1 MPLGTSSKA
10 AAFTESVIRGMTQL
24 CNQHGGVNLAQGF
37 PDFAAPPEVK
47 EAAKR
52 AIDEDFNQYSI
63 TWGAPTLRQAIAAKA
78 RSFNKIPC
86 DADANVTVTCGSTE
100 AMMATLLALINP
112 GDEVVIL
119 EPFYENYGPDVIVSG
134 AKPVYV
140 ALREPDFAF
149 DPAELRR
156 AFGPCTKAIIVNTPH
171 NPTGRVFGAGE
182 LDQIASLCLE
192 FDSYC
197 VTDEIYEHIVYDG
210 REHLSIASLPGM
222 ADRTVTISGFSK
234 TFSVTGWR
242 VAYAIAPEAVTAA
255 IRKMHDFLTV
265 GAPHPLQIAAV
276 AALGLGRAYYDRL
289 REEYER
295 RRDVILAGL
304 RNAGFDCREPE
315 GAYYVMTDI
324 RKFGFADDTAFAHW
338 LVRNVGVAAVPGS
351 SFYRKGDGGR
361 QQVRFTFCKSEA
373 MLAEACVRLG
383 RLEERL
389 RQAKR
394 A

>member
-1 MPLGTSSKA
+1 MPLGTSAKA

-37 PDFAAPPEVK
+37 PDFPTPREVK

-52 AIDEDFNQYSI
+52 AIDEDFNQYSV
-63 TWGAPTLRQAIAAKA
+63 TWGAPVLREAIAAKA
-78 RSFNKIPC
+78 RSFNRIPC

-100 AMMATLLALINP
+100 AMMATLLGLINP

-140 ALREPDFAF
+140 ALREPDFTF

-156 AFGPCTKAIIVNTPH
+156 AFGPRTKAIIVNTPH
-171 NPTGRVFGAGE
+171 NPTGRVLTAAE
-182 LDQIASLCLE
+182 LDQIAALCVE

-210 REHLSIASLPGM
+210 REHVSIASLPGM
-222 ADRTVTISGFSK
+222 AERTVTISGFSK

-265 GAPHPLQIAAV
+265 GAPHPLQIAGV
-276 AALGLGRAYYDRL
+276 AALGLGEAYYDRL
-289 REEYER
+289 RQDYQR
-295 RRDVILAGL
+295 RRALLLEALGD
-304 RNAGFDCREPE
+304 AGFECREPE
-315 GAYYVMTDI
+315 GAYYVMTNI
-324 RKFGFADDTAFAHW
+324 GQFGFSDDTAFAQW
-338 LVRNVGVAAVPGS
+338 LVREIGVASVPGS
-351 SFYRKGDGGR
+351 SFYRRGQSGR
-361 QQVRFTFCKSEA
+361 HQIRFTFCKTEPT
-373 MLAEACVRLG
+373 LAEAGKRLRRVRERLG
-383 RLEERL
+383 
-389 RQAKR
+389 K
-394 A
+394 

>member
-1 MPLGTSSKA
+1 MPLGTSAKA

-37 PDFAAPPEVK
+37 PDFPAPREVK

-52 AIDEDFNQYSI
+52 AIDDDFNQYSI
-63 TWGAPTLRQAIAAKA
+63 TWGAPALRKAIAAKA
-78 RSFNKIPC
+78 RTFNGIAC
-86 DADANVTVTCGSTE
+86 DPDANVTVTCGSTE
-100 AMMATLLALINP
+100 AMMATLLGLINP

-140 ALREPDFAF
+140 PLHGPDFRF

-156 AFGPCTKAIIVNTPH
+156 AFGPCTKAIILNTPH
-171 NPTGRVFGAGE
+171 NPTGRVFGADE
-182 LDQIASLCLE
+182 LAEIAALCRE

-210 REHLSIASLPGM
+210 REHVSIASLPGM

-242 VAYAIAPEAVTAA
+242 VAYAIAPANVTAA

-276 AALGLGRAYYDRL
+276 AALSLGAEYYERL
-289 REEYER
+289 RREYES
-295 RRDVILAGL
+295 RRDVLVAGL
-304 RNAGFDCREPE
+304 RGAGFDCHEPE

-324 RKFGFADDTAFAHW
+324 EKFGFADDTAFAHW
-338 LVRNVGVAAVPGS
+338 LVRDVGVASVPGS
-351 SFYRKGDGGR
+351 SFYRKGDGRRR
-361 QQVRFTFCKSEA
+361 QIRFTFCKTEP
-373 MLAEACVRLG
+373 LLVEACERLA

-389 RQAKR
+389 PHAKR
-394 A
+394 G